1 MKLSYRGLTH
11 IALPRRGGEN
21 HSSRATGGYYG
32 EASP

>member
-11 IALPRRGGEN
+11 NALPRRSSEN
-21 HSSRATGGYYG
+21 HSGRAACGYFG